1 MWRPQPEPGSS
12 VQNLWWGL
20 YEMVSE
26 CLRGR
31 LGEHGLFP
39 EVTGEMAVGLGGI
52 KGGLGEVAPGGS
64 AAPGRGVAVMDTRH
78 QQQHLG
84 HRG

>member
-12 VQNLWWGL
+12 VQNFWWGL
-20 YEMVSE
+20 YEMVSQ

-52 KGGLGEVAPGGS
+52 QGGS

-84 HRG
+84 QSG